1 MTFNSTTMTKQ
12 IFSLMIAATLVV
24 SCGQK
29 DNNQTVDQLIAAKN
43 NKELQAR
50 KATIQADLAKIEAA
64 LATLNVRKE
73 EALVSVATLKDT
85 VFNHYL
91 DIQGSVETKE
101 NILIQPEM
109 PGTLVALN
117 VKAGQRVSKGQLL
130 ARVDDGG
137 SSQQVASL
145 ETQYQ
150 LAKTTFERQKNLW
163 SQKIG
168 SEIQYLQ
175 AQTQMLSL
183 QRSVAQA
190 KAMLSKTEIRAPF
203 SGTIDEVFVERGQV
217 VSAGPQGLMR
227 IVNLNNMYV
236 STSIPE
242 SYIGKLKVGTQVDV
256 FLTSLNK
263 NYKGKVRQIGN
274 FINPNNRSFGIE
286 VSIPNPENLLR
297 PNQVAKLK
305 VIDYTVKNA
314 IVVPSNVIQE
324 DGKGNQFVFV
334 ATNSD
339 GKTATAKKAMV
350 TIGKSSDN
358 VTEILSG
365 LSANDIIVIEGVNTI
380 SEEMKLNFYYFNS
393 RKNKL
398 CHIKIKNSA
407 FQVGQLTIVSRC
419 IS

>member
-1 MTFNSTTMTKQ
+1 MTKQ
-12 IFSLMIAATLVV
+12 IFALLIAATLVV

-29 DNNQTVDQLIAAKN
+29 DDNQTVDQLIAAKN

-50 KATIQADLAKIEAA
+50 KALIQADLAKIEAA

-91 DIQGSVETKE
+91 DIQGSVNTKE

-109 PGTLVALN
+109 PGTLVSLN

-314 IVVPSNVIQE
+314 IVVPSNVVQE

-334 ATNSD
+334 AANSN
-339 GKTATAKKAMV
+339 GKTATAKKTMV
-350 TIGKSSDN
+350 TVGKSSDN
-358 VTEILSG
+358 LTEILSG
-365 LSANDIIVIEGVNTI
+365 LNANDIIVIEGVNTI
-380 SEEMKLNFYYFNS
+380 SEGMKLNF
-393 RKNKL
+393 
-398 CHIKIKNSA
+398 
-407 FQVGQLTIVSRC
+407 
-419 IS
+419 

>member
-1 MTFNSTTMTKQ
+1 MKFNNIPMTKKIVSLLIASA
-12 IFSLMIAATLVV
+12 IFA
-24 SCGQK
+24 SCGNK
-29 DNNQTVDQLIAAKN
+29 DNTQTVDQLIAAKN

-50 KATIQADLAKIEAA
+50 KATIQADLAKIDAA

-91 DIQGSVETKE
+91 DIQGSVNTKE

-109 PGTLVALN
+109 PGTLITLT

-163 SQKIG
+163 NQKIG

-203 SGTIDEVFVERGQV
+203 SGTIDEVFVEKGQV
-217 VSAGPQGLMR
+217 VSASPQGLMR

-236 STSIPE
+236 STSVPE

-334 ATNSD
+334 ASNSN
-339 GKTATAKKAMV
+339 GKTATAKKSMV
-350 TIGKSSDN
+350 TTGKSSDN

-380 SEEMKLNFYYFNS
+380 SEGMKLNF
-393 RKNKL
+393 
-398 CHIKIKNSA
+398 
-407 FQVGQLTIVSRC
+407 
-419 IS
+419 

>member
-1 MTFNSTTMTKQ
+1 MTTK
-12 IFSLMIAATLVV
+12 ILPLIIASALVV
-24 SCGQK
+24 SCGDKQ
-29 DNNQTVDQLIAAKN
+29 NNQTVDQLIASKN
-43 NKELQAR
+43 NKKLQAK
-50 KATIQADLAKIEAA
+50 KALIQADLAKIDAA
-64 LATLNVRKE
+64 LATLNVKKE
-73 EALVSVATLKDT
+73 EALVSVLTLKDT
-85 VFNHYL
+85 LFNHYL
-91 DIQGSVETKE
+91 DIQGSVNTKE

-109 PGTLVALN
+109 PGTLVMLN
-117 VKAGQRVSKGQLL
+117 AKAGQHVSKGQIL

-163 SQKIG
+163 NQKIG

-190 KAMLSKTEIRAPF
+190 KAMLAKTVIRAPF

-217 VSAGPQGLMR
+217 VSAGAQGLMR

-263 NYKGKVRQIGN
+263 NYKGKVRQVGN

-305 VIDYTVKNA
+305 VIDYSSKNA
-314 IVVPSNVIQE
+314 IVVPTNVIQE
-324 DGKGNQFVFV
+324 DGDGNKFVFV
-334 ATNSD
+334 AINSN
-339 GKTATAKKAMV
+339 GKTATAKKVIV
-350 TIGKSSDN
+350 TVGKSSDN
-358 VTEILSG
+358 VTEILTG
-365 LSANDIIVIEGVNTI
+365 LSANDILVTEGVNTI
-380 SEEMKLNFYYFNS
+380 SEGMKLNF
-393 RKNKL
+393 
-398 CHIKIKNSA
+398 
-407 FQVGQLTIVSRC
+407 
-419 IS
+419 

>member
-1 MTFNSTTMTKQ
+1 MTLNRTPMTKQ
-12 IFSLMIAATLVV
+12 IFSLLIAATLVV

-50 KATIQADLAKIEAA
+50 KALIQADLAKIEAA

-85 VFNHYL
+85 MFNHYL

-263 NYKGKVRQIGN
+263 DYKGKVRQIGN

-380 SEEMKLNFYYFNS
+380 SEGMKLNF
-393 RKNKL
+393 
-398 CHIKIKNSA
+398 
-407 FQVGQLTIVSRC
+407 
-419 IS
+419 

>member
-1 MTFNSTTMTKQ
+1 M
-12 IFSLMIAATLVV
+12 
-24 SCGQK
+24 
-29 DNNQTVDQLIAAKN
+29 
-43 NKELQAR
+43 
-50 KATIQADLAKIEAA
+50 
-64 LATLNVRKE
+64 
-73 EALVSVATLKDT
+73 TLKDT
-85 VFNHYL
+85 LFNHYL
-91 DIQGSVETKE
+91 DIQGSVNTKE

-109 PGTLVALN
+109 PGTLVVLN
-117 VKAGQRVSKGQLL
+117 AKAGQHVSKGQLL

-163 SQKIG
+163 NQKIG

-190 KAMLSKTEIRAPF
+190 KAMLAKTEIRAPF

-217 VSAGPQGLMR
+217 VSAGAQGLMR

-236 STSIPE
+236 STSVPE
-242 SYIGKLKVGTQVDV
+242 SYIGKLKVGTEVDV

-263 NYKGKVRQIGN
+263 NYKGKVRQVGN

-305 VIDYTVKNA
+305 VIDYTAKNA
-314 IVVPSNVIQE
+314 IVVPTNVIQE
-324 DGKGNQFVFV
+324 DGEGNKFVFV
-334 ATNSD
+334 AINSN
-339 GKTATAKKAMV
+339 GKTATAKKV
-350 TIGKSSDN
+350 LVSLGKSSDN
-358 VTEILSG
+358 VTEIVTG
-365 LSANDIIVIEGVNTI
+365 LSANDIIVTEGVNTI
-380 SEEMKLNFYYFNS
+380 SEGMKLNF
-393 RKNKL
+393 
-398 CHIKIKNSA
+398 
-407 FQVGQLTIVSRC
+407 
-419 IS
+419 